1 MTATR
6 SDHEEIAASLFSS
19 INKLAHRLRTVSLP
33 RGFTPERLRTL
44 STIHSHGPISVTG
57 LAAMERVRP
66 ATVSRMIA
74 SLEEEGL
81 IKRRDVK
88 HDKRSVLI
96 STTPKGR
103 QMYQR
108 ANQEYLKRFRAAI
121 EGLDSAEAER
131 ILGLAALLE
140 KLSAALDR

>member
-1 MTATR
+1 MTMSALR
-6 SDHEEIAASLFSS
+6 AQEGDQEEIAASLYLSL
-19 INKLAHRLRTVSLP
+19 NKLNHRLRTVTLP

-44 STIHSHGPISVTG
+44 ATIHSNGPISVTR

-74 SLEEEGL
+74 SLEAEGL

-103 QMYQR
+103 QMYLR
-108 ANQEYLKRFRAAI
+108 ASKEYLKRIQVAI
-121 EGLDSAEAER
+121 DGLDSEDVELVR
-131 ILGLAALLE
+131 
-140 KLSAALDR
+140 S